1 MGSPV
6 VSPLINLVVR
16 VFTIIFILASL
27 IVLATDNITYG
38 LGFYDYGGYQIKS
51 TDIYAY
57 RYMISVMVIGL
68 VWILIQ
74 CVFTILHFSSGN
86 PIGGN
91 AFAYIEFYGDKVISY
106 LLGTGAA
113 AGFGLTVDAKRYGG
127 FGLTVDAKRSILD
140 SYENYSSSLDSF
152 ENDFFNKANAAA
164 SLLLIAFL
172 LSAISSVFS
181 SYNLPKVVTDT

>member
-38 LGFYDYGGYQIKS
+38 LGFYDNGGYQIKS

-91 AFAYIEFYGDKVISY
+91 AFAYMEFYGDKVISY

-113 AGFGLTVDAKRYGG
+113 AGFGLTVDAKRHGG
-127 FGLTVDAKRSILD
+127 FGLTIDAKRSILD
-140 SYENYSSSLDSF
+140 SYENDYSTLYPF

-181 SYNLPKVVTDT
+181 SYNLPKTVTAA

>member
-16 VFTIIFILASL
+16 VFTIILLVASL

-38 LGFYDYGGYQIKS
+38 LGFYDYGYQFKF

-57 RYMISVMVIGL
+57 RYMLSVMVIGL
-68 VWILIQ
+68 VWILLQ
-74 CVFTILHFSSGN
+74 SAFTIFHFSSGN
-86 PIGGN
+86 PLGGN
-91 AFAYIEFYGDKVISY
+91 AFAHIEFYGDKVISY

-113 AGFGLTVDAKRYGG
+113 AGFGLTVDAKR
-127 FGLTVDAKRSILD
+127 FS
-140 SYENYSSSLDSF
+140 ELDSF

-164 SLLLIAFL
+164 SLLLIAFF

-181 SYNLPKVVTDT
+181 SYNLPKAVTAA